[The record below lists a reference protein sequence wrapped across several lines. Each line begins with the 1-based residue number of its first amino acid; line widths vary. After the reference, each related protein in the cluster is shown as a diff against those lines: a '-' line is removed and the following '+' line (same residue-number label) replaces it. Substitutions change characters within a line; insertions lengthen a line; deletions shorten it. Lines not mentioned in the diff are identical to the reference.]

1 MKYLAAQA
9 FLALVLGPSCSI
21 VSYSTLGL
29 SRNSK
34 MIGKLAILVIAT
46 LSISL
51 AEAVSICNADNCLRQ
66 LKATAPAVRYCSQ
79 YLTTRPVITPVPAT
93 VTVTATRTVF
103 AVFSPSGKPVEY
115 ITRKG
120 APYIAPNKKKRDI
133 DAQEIEARG
142 PSPITG
148 VPVAPRQAL
157 PTWASSCTG
166 DPGRLSSACTCLIGY
181 TAERST
187 STRTVTQKTSTAT
200 VSVCQATDP
209 YFLRPDYRG
218 DWTDYL
224 ATFQDFGFPTT
235 DVQECCNICFH
246 TWNCVAYYIRRDDDD
261 VAPGQC
267 GIIRVES
274 SSNPEP
280 NDRQCS
286 NGLMEVYDPYNGDF
300 LGPWELGLC
309 AYLVYSDE

>member
-1 MKYLAAQA
+1 MFGRLTVLTIAALYLS
-9 FLALVLGPSCSI
+9 F
-21 VSYSTLGL
+21 T
-29 SRNSK
+29 
-34 MIGKLAILVIAT
+34 
-46 LSISL
+46 
-51 AEAVSICNADNCLRQ
+51 EAVSICNADSCLRQ
-66 LKATAPAVRYCSQ
+66 IKGTAPAWPYCSR
-79 YLTTRPVITPVPAT
+79 YLTTTRPVITPVPAT
-93 VTVTATRTVF
+93 ITVTATRTVF

-120 APYIAPNKKKRDI
+120 APYIAPNKKKREVP
-133 DAQEIEARG
+133 EIEARG
-142 PSPITG
+142 PSPMTG
-148 VPVAPRQAL
+148 VPLAPRQAL

-166 DPGRLSSACTCLIGY
+166 DPGRLSSACTCLLGY

-187 STRTVTQKTSTAT
+187 STRTVTQKTATAT

-218 DWTDYL
+218 DWVDRFAVL
-224 ATFQDFGFPTT
+224 QHFGFPTT
-235 DVQECCNICFH
+235 DIQECCNICFH
-246 TWNCVAYYIRRDDDD
+246 TWNCIGYYVRREDDEIS
-261 VAPGQC
+261 PGQC

-300 LGPWELGLC
+300 PGPWELGLC